1 MRQIKGALAIALL
14 SFMALGCDDDPKV
27 NVPAEV
33 QKSFAQK
40 YSSASRIE
48 WEDKAG
54 YKVADFRYN
63 NVETSAWFDTHGT
76 WYMTESDIPFSA
88 LPLVVQTSFKAS
100 EWASWRVDD
109 VDMIEKKD
117 SETLYIIEVE
127 QRESE
132 ADIYYSADG
141 IIIKVLHDNG
151 YHENRPT
158 PITNTIQKLVKEKYP
173 NSRIVEISNEGGLIE
188 VNIID
193 GNVKK
198 EVYFDSTNKWVYTKT
213 DVHLTNLPVEVANI
227 VTTTQYVGYT
237 IDDAEYVE
245 SPQGNYYLLE
255 LEKGNSEIKVKVDS
269 SGKVVN

>member
-1 MRQIKGALAIALL
+1 MLAIALV
-14 SFMALGCDDDPKV
+14 SFIALGCEDDPEV
-27 NVPAEV
+27 NVPVEV
-33 QKSFAQK
+33 QKSFTQK
-40 YSSASRIE
+40 YPSASRVE
-48 WEDKAG
+48 WEDNAG
-54 YKVADFRYN
+54 YKVADFSYN
-63 NVETSAWFDTHGT
+63 SVETSAWFDTHGN

-100 EWASWRVDD
+100 ELASWRVDD

-127 QRESE
+127 QGESE

-141 IIIKVLHDNG
+141 ILIKVLYDNG

-158 PITNTIQKLVKEKYP
+158 PITNTIQELVKQKYP
-173 NSRIVEISNEGGLIE
+173 NSRIIEISNEGGLIE
-188 VNIID
+188 VDIID
-193 GNVKK
+193 VNVKK
-198 EVYFDSTNKWVYTKT
+198 EVFFDSADNWVYTKT
-213 DVHLTNLPVEVANI
+213 DINLTNLPVEVSNI
-227 VTTTQYVGYT
+227 VTTPQYVGYT

-269 SGKVVN
+269 SGKVIN